1 MDVLFLIGRVIFGGY
16 FVMNAWGHF
25 KNLDG
30 MTGYAQSKG
39 VPSPRSAVFVGGV
52 LLLLGGLG
60 VVFGIAPEASLALLI
75 IFLVP
80 VSFKMHAFWK
90 ETDPNAKMMEQIQF
104 MKNTAL
110 IGAILI
116 MYAIETPWAYNA
128 LQ

>member
-1 MDVLFLIGRVIFGGY
+1 MDVLFLIGRLIFGGY
-16 FVMNAWGHF
+16 FIMSAWGHF
-25 KNLDG
+25 KHLDS
-30 MTGYAQSKG
+30 MAGYAQSKG
-39 VPSPRSAVFVGGV
+39 VPSPRAAVFVSGV

-104 MKNTAL
+104 MKNMAL
-110 IGAILI
+110 VGALL
-116 MYAIETPWAYNA
+116 MLYAIEVPWVYNV

>member
-1 MDVLFLIGRVIFGGY
+1 MNILFLIGRLIFGGY
-16 FVMNAWGHF
+16 FLMNAWNHF
-25 KNLDG
+25 KNLESL
-30 MTGYAQSKG
+30 TGYAQYKG
-39 VPSPRSAVFVGGV
+39 VPSPRSAVFVSGV
-52 LLLLGGLG
+52 LLMLGGLG

-104 MKNTAL
+104 MKNMAL
-110 IGAILI
+110 VGVLL
-116 MYAIETPWAYNA
+116 MLYAVPVPWVYNV

>member
-1 MDVLFLIGRVIFGGY
+1 MDVLFLIGRLIFGGY
-16 FVMNAWGHF
+16 FIMSAWGHF
-25 KNLDG
+25 KNLE
-30 MTGYAQSKG
+30 MLTGYAASKG
-39 VPSPRSAVFVGGV
+39 VPSPRAAVFASGV

-90 ETDPNAKMMEQIQF
+90 EADPNAKMMDKIQF
-104 MKNTAL
+104 MKNMAL
-110 IGAILI
+110 VGALL
-116 MYAIETPWAYNA
+116 MLYAIPVPWVYNV

>member
-1 MDVLFLIGRVIFGGY
+1 MNILFLIGRIIFGGY
-16 FVMNAWGHF
+16 FLMNAWNHF
-25 KNLDG
+25 KNVESL
-30 MTGYAQSKG
+30 TGYAQFKG
-39 VPSPRSAVFVGGV
+39 VPSPRTAVLVSGF

-90 ETDPNAKMMEQIQF
+90 ETDPTKSMMERVQF
-104 MKNTAL
+104 MKNMAL
-110 IGAILI
+110 IGACL
-116 MYAIETPWAYNA
+116 MLYAIPAPWLYNV